1 MSSENEQRHE
11 VLTENY
17 DEIIKMI
24 SLMGIQPDYVEDVAI
39 DVYIDALRGIDEL
52 KSMEKLRPWLY
63 KIAKRKSCKCF
74 KEKLFVDEISK
85 ELYYLANTNKYS
97 ERTPLDRKLLWE
109 SVERL
114 GEPSSTVLHLKY
126 CGGYTFQEIA
136 DMLAINPSTVRSIN
150 RRGLL
155 KLKEN
160 MDDIRNI

>member
-1 MSSENEQRHE
+1 MSSGNEQRHE

-24 SLMGIQPDYVEDVAI
+24 SSMGIQSDYVEDVAI

-74 KEKLFVDEISK
+74 KDKVFLDNISK
-85 ELYYLANTNKYS
+85 ELYYLANTNNY
-97 ERTPLDRKLLWE
+97 RGPTPLERKLLWE
-109 SVERL
+109 TVKRL
-114 GEPSSTVLHLKY
+114 GEPSSTVLCLKY

-160 MDDIRNI
+160 MNDMRNI